1 MINPIILYTGSNHND
16 VVRFRALTWIH
27 ELLNTSPLSF
37 LPYLSGLLASILP
50 CLSMTKSQS
59 AYIEDGVVINY
70 TNTKTSTRANFVP
83 SYDIQAIADVI
94 NEKVKMLV
102 TDELK
107 RESHTITQSDGNADD
122 EKSGGPATTS
132 AIQKL
137 NIQQTVELKNVME
150 VLVSNFTLKNS
161 LTKVAVLKWII
172 HLDTE
177 IPEKVK
183 LYREEEIY
191 ATLIDLLSED
201 LEYEVLDLDLQVL
214 GRILTSPY
222 VEEESAGD
230 HRKLVNYSSVTNIA
244 YFHRFI
250 STFLIYLADK
260 CYLEKKGFNII
271 KQLCKY
277 VEGED
282 VYLSLSFNLYESN
295 MLIDNKDK
303 IIQAL
308 NKILLTSSELYNL
321 RYNLRDSDS
330 SKSYAI
336 FTDLYKTWC
345 ISPISALA
353 LCYLGKNYTLAYRL
367 VMVFAHK
374 GDINLPS
381 VS

>member
-1 MINPIILYTGSNHND
+1 MINPIILYTGSNYND

-94 NEKVKMLV
+94 NEKVKTLV

-107 RESHTITQSDGNADD
+107 RESHTHTQGDGNADD
-122 EKSGGPATTS
+122 EKGGQAAAAAS
-132 AIQKL
+132 AAAIQKL

-222 VEEESAGD
+222 VEEEAAGD
-230 HRKLVNYSSVTNIA
+230 QRKLVYSSVTNIA
-244 YFHRFI
+244 YFNRFI

-260 CYLEKKGFNII
+260 SYLEKKGFNII

-277 VEGED
+277 VNPED

-321 RYNLRDSDS
+321 RFNLRDSGS

-336 FTDLYKTWC
+336 FTDLYKV
-345 ISPISALA
+345 L
-353 LCYLGKNYTLAYRL
+353 
-367 VMVFAHK
+367 F
-374 GDINLPS
+374 
-381 VS
+381 